1 MGTDSRILKGGKK
14 IELIFLDVNK
24 QKEDF
29 KMNKQVK
36 SNLAEWLDDR
46 KNIMESFN
54 NPADEVFYK
63 GAIEALARAGFEVI
77 IKDEKH
83 IIL

>member
-1 MGTDSRILKGGKK
+1 M
-14 IELIFLDVNK
+14 
-24 QKEDF
+24 

-36 SNLAEWLDDR
+36 RNLEEWLDDR

-63 GAIEALARAGFEVI
+63 GAVEALIRAGFDVI

>member
-1 MGTDSRILKGGKK
+1 M
-14 IELIFLDVNK
+14 
-24 QKEDF
+24 

-36 SNLAEWLDDR
+36 RNLEEWLDDR

-63 GAIEALARAGFEVI
+63 GAVEVLIRAGFDVI
-77 IKDEKH
+77 VKNEKH
-83 IIL
+83 TIL

>member
-1 MGTDSRILKGGKK
+1 MVQRLYYVI
-14 IELIFLDVNK
+14 IY
-24 QKEDF
+24 KEDF

-36 SNLAEWLDDR
+36 RNLAEWLDDR

-63 GAIEALARAGFEVI
+63 GAIEALARAGVEVI

-83 IIL
+83 TIL

>member
-1 MGTDSRILKGGKK
+1 MKNANDWKK
-14 IELIFLDVNK
+14 KRKKDLQK
-24 QKEDF
+24 QSGRRKV

-36 SNLAEWLDDR
+36 RNLEEWLDDR

-63 GAIEALARAGFEVI
+63 GAIEALARAGVEVI

-83 IIL
+83 AIL

>member
-1 MGTDSRILKGGKK
+1 MK
-14 IELIFLDVNK
+14 IVNDWKRKRKRDLQK
-24 QKEDF
+24 QSGRRKV

-36 SNLAEWLDDR
+36 RNLEEWLDDR

-63 GAIEALARAGFEVI
+63 GAVEALVRAGVEVI

-83 IIL
+83 TIL

>member
-1 MGTDSRILKGGKK
+1 
-14 IELIFLDVNK
+14 
-24 QKEDF
+24 
-29 KMNKQVK
+29 MNKQVK
-36 SNLAEWLDDR
+36 RHLAKWLDDR
-46 KNIMESFN
+46 KNIIKSFN

-63 GAIEALARAGFEVI
+63 GAMEALVKAGVEII

>member
-1 MGTDSRILKGGKK
+1 MKSVNDWKKKRKRDSQ
-14 IELIFLDVNK
+14 K
-24 QKEDF
+24 QSERRKM

-36 SNLAEWLDDR
+36 RNLEEWLDDR

-63 GAIEALARAGFEVI
+63 GAIEALARAGVEVI
-77 IKDEKH
+77 IKR
-83 IIL
+83 

>member
-1 MGTDSRILKGGKK
+1 MVQRLYYVI
-14 IELIFLDVNK
+14 IY
-24 QKEDF
+24 KEDF

-36 SNLAEWLDDR
+36 RNLAEWLDDR

-63 GAIEALARAGFEVI
+63 GAIEALARAGVEVI
-77 IKDEKH
+77 IKDERH
-83 IIL
+83 TLL